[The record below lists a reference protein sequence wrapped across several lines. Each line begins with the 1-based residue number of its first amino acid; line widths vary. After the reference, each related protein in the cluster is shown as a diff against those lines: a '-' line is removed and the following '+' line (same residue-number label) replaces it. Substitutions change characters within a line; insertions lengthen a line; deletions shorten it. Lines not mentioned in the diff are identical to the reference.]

1 MGNRLSHSAV
11 TKFQHCPTAYSL
23 HYNKRIRTTR
33 SHAALNFGTAIDRGI
48 TALLEGKENPEAI
61 FTKEWLNQSINGV
74 ETYLPTCIDIVY
86 AEADFDKDLVNLEE
100 LGVGFVLTLD
110 EVLEA
115 IKYKEDKGFEN
126 IPDEIKK
133 ICNIGYWLTL
143 HEKGLLMIEAFRK
156 KILPKLTKVHSTQ
169 EEISLENDE
178 GDKIVGFVDLVAE
191 MEEQGNVILDIKTS
205 ARDYKEHSAA
215 YSAQLTLYMNAL
227 SEKYNT
233 RKAGFLVLSKQ
244 IIKNKTKICSKCS
257 YDGSGGMAKT
267 CDQESLQMV
276 EGKKGPSEKM
286 VRCHGDWT
294 VTMKPEARVQI
305 IVSEIAQAAED
316 LVMSNIDD
324 INSSI
329 KSGIFT
335 KNLSKCTD
343 SYGRNCEFLDLCY
356 RGSMENLTIAQ
367 EKK

>member
-1 MGNRLSHSAV
+1 MANRLSHSAV

-48 TALLEGKENPEAI
+48 TALLENENDPEEI
-61 FTKEWLNQSINGV
+61 FSNNWTNQIINGV
-74 ETYLPTCIDIVY
+74 DTYLPTCIDIAY
-86 AEADFDKDLVNLEE
+86 AEADFDKDLIDKNELKNFRVTLEE
-100 LGVGFVLTLD
+100 IV
-110 EVLEA
+110 EA
-115 IKYKEDKGFEN
+115 ISYKEDKGFEN
-126 IPDEIKK
+126 IPDEIKRV
-133 ICNIGYWLTL
+133 CNIGYWLSL
-143 HEKGLLMIEAFRK
+143 HTKGLLMIEAFRK
-156 KILPKLTKVHSTQ
+156 KILPKLVKVHSTQ

-244 IIKNKTKICSKCS
+244 IIKNKTKICSKCGH
-257 YDGSGGMAKT
+257 DGSGGMAKT

-276 EGKKGPSEKM
+276 EGKKGATEKM